1 MELRREESG
10 EAQNSAASCVQKT
23 VLPNGLTV
31 ITEHVPGVR
40 SLSVGLWTN
49 TGSRDETP
57 ENNGAAHFIEHMV
70 FKGTSKRDYIQIS
83 KSLESVGG
91 YLNAF
96 TTKEH
101 TCFYAR
107 SLAEHLKITIDV
119 LTDLV
124 FRPTFPE
131 EELEKEKDVII
142 EEIKSTEDT
151 PDDLIFDD
159 FDKFLFESHP
169 LGLPIAGT
177 EESVDALTR
186 NDTIAF
192 LKACYRP
199 EKMLLVG
206 TGNLTH
212 DALLN
217 FAECFVPK
225 RKTKPKS
232 VRQTYDFGQYQPFTK
247 EIAKP
252 IQQAHILIGAP
263 YIRDDKNYFS
273 AILLNTLLGGGMSSR
288 LNLSLREKHGL
299 VYSVFSSI
307 STFDEINTFSIYAGT
322 DKDKVKKTVALIH
335 EELGQLLGKNV
346 PKRELD
352 LAKAQ
357 LKGAVIMG
365 QESVS
370 KRQSHLARDHY
381 YFGRDFSFDELIEMV
396 ESVSAKD
403 IRSVAEQMLDA
414 SKFSTLIY
422 QPKRRGKA

>member
-1 MELRREESG
+1 MELRPEESN
-10 EAQNSAASCVQKT
+10 EAQENATNRVQKT

-31 ITEHVPGVR
+31 ITETVPSVR

-57 ENNGAAHFIEHMV
+57 ENNGAAHCIEHMV
-70 FKGTSKRDYIQIS
+70 FKGTRKRDYIQIS

-107 SLAEHLKITIDV
+107 CLAEHLKVATDV

-131 EELEKEKDVII
+131 DELEKEKDVII

-159 FDKFLFESHP
+159 FDKFLFENHP

-177 EESVDALTR
+177 EETVDELLR
-186 NDTIAF
+186 EDISGF
-192 LKACYRP
+192 LKTNYRP

-206 TGNLTH
+206 AGNLTH
-212 DALLN
+212 DALVTL
-217 FAECFVPK
+217 AERFVPK
-225 RKTKPKS
+225 RKTKSKA
-232 VRQTYDFGQYQPFTK
+232 VRKTYDFQQYKPFTK

-263 YIRDDKNYFS
+263 YTRDDNNYFP

-307 STFDEINTFSIYAGT
+307 STFDEINSFSIYAGT
-322 DKDKVKKTVALIH
+322 DKDKVKKTVKLIH
-335 EELGQLLGKNV
+335 EELQQLLEKNV
-346 PKRELD
+346 PKKELD

-365 QESVS
+365 QESIS

-403 IRSVAEQMLDA
+403 IRAIAEEMLDV
-414 SKFSTLIY
+414 SRFSTLIY
-422 QPKRRGKA
+422 QPKRRGK